1 MLSQAEFLFKKSTF
15 APMSKKLHITNF
27 IVVFSIV
34 FALLFQS
41 FHSMEHLSEVF
52 TEKTCV
58 HSETEAKVNFTHH
71 HHGLEKCDLCHFTF
85 SHFTSPI
92 KITFEFHSRQFS
104 SSQIVSLYETIK
116 PNFEGSLFSLR
127 APPNFIA

>member
-92 KITFEFHSRQFS
+92 IITFEFHSRQFNS
-104 SSQIVSLYETIK
+104 PQSVSLYETIK

-127 APPNFIA
+127 APPIFIV

>member
-15 APMSKKLHITNF
+15 VPMSKKLHITNF

-41 FHSMEHLSEVF
+41 FHSIEHLSEVF

-92 KITFEFHSRQFS
+92 KVNFDFLSIQVNST
-104 SSQIVSLYETIK
+104 QIVSLYETIK

-127 APPNFIA
+127 APPIFIV